1 MMAFMSTACYLLLVA
16 PILEATDEVTQ
27 SWKWRLIIGV
37 FFQMTWVFGRLI
49 SNFFVYLSESWISV
63 IMGLVVSLLLI
74 YFIFEDKIWDENHIK
89 KIKDDPDNQS
99 SFLQELKK
107 NNSLSLNF
115 MVLSWTFFTL
125 GYNFY
130 GILNSWRLISSHEKV
145 YEHLIVGSVM
155 ALIGKIGALFI
166 CFISRRKCLP
176 LMVLQVCTAIC
187 YFILSSVEF
196 GQIHHL
202 GFGMEYL
209 VHVSGFFITAS
220 FSLLWSIVPE
230 TFPKKYR

>member
-1 MMAFMSTACYLLLVA
+1 MYITLLVA

-89 KIKDDPDNQS
+89 KIKDDPDNQP

-107 NNSLSLNF
+107 NN
-115 MVLSWTFFTL
+115 
-125 GYNFY
+125 
-130 GILNSWRLISSHEKV
+130 
-145 YEHLIVGSVM
+145 
-155 ALIGKIGALFI
+155 I
-166 CFISRRKCLP
+166 CNDTSRTCCL
-176 LMVLQVCTAIC
+176 
-187 YFILSSVEF
+187 
-196 GQIHHL
+196 
-202 GFGMEYL
+202 
-209 VHVSGFFITAS
+209 
-220 FSLLWSIVPE
+220 
-230 TFPKKYR
+230 